1 VLFEFFVVNIFLILK
16 AVNNPTATPQAEYQ
30 SRLDQRH
37 AAVGQQTALF
47 RRVGIARIVLLV
59 LGAALLWRSLA
70 TRHSELLWWLLPLG
84 IASLILLGLHQKIFQ
99 AKRRAERAVS
109 FYERGLAR
117 WAGNWA
123 GAGEAG
129 ERFRNGA
136 HPYAEDIDLF
146 GVGSLFEL
154 LCTART
160 RAGEDIL
167 AAWLLAPA
175 TREEICARQEAIAEL
190 RPKLE
195 WREDLALLGE
205 DLRAGLHAEA
215 LSAWGKQAPLPHLLG
230 FRLLTALL
238 CAASVVGLGLLFA
251 GFGSIPLNVVL
262 VINALAGLWLR
273 PRVNAII
280 AQVETASRDL
290 KLLSEVLAR
299 IEAEQ
304 FQSAKL
310 VRLRASL
317 ETDHLP
323 PSKQIAQLY
332 RLTTWLDARMNQL
345 FRPVSAPFFWTSQ
358 LAFAVEAWR
367 VRSGVLVEKWIAA
380 VGEIEALSALANY
393 SYEHPADPF
402 AEIVEGSVIY
412 AGEALGHP
420 LIPENKVVRTDVTLN
435 DDLRL
440 LVVSGSN
447 MSGKSTLLRTVG
459 TNAVLALAGAPVRAK
474 RLQLSP
480 LRLGASIRIQDNLRA
495 GASLFYAEITRLRQ
509 LMELTTAALPLLF
522 IIDEILHGTN
532 SHDRRIGAEAV
543 LRGLVER
550 GAMGLVTT
558 HDLAL
563 TNIVTDAHTH
573 ARNVHFEDHL
583 EDGRMTFDYIL
594 RDGIVKKSNAIELMR
609 SVGLEV

>member
-1 VLFEFFVVNIFLILK
+1 LI
-16 AVNNPTATPQAEYQ
+16 PQTEYT
-30 SRLDQRH
+30 SRLSQRRAEVVQQ
-37 AAVGQQTALF
+37 AARF
-47 RRVGIARIVLLV
+47 RRVGLMRIALLV
-59 LGAALLWRSLA
+59 IGGIILLLGLFNQQNQLLWGLV
-70 TRHSELLWWLLPLG
+70 P
-84 IASLILLGLHQKIFQ
+84 IAIFSLILLGWHQSIFRQ
-99 AKRRAERAVS
+99 QKHAERAAK

-117 WAGNWA
+117 LAGDWP
-123 GAGEAG
+123 GTG
-129 ERFRNGA
+129 ERGERYRSPL

-146 GVGSLFEL
+146 GAGSLFEL

-175 TREEICARQEAIAEL
+175 NPSEIRARQEAIAEL
-190 RPKLE
+190 RPRLDL
-195 WREDLALLGE
+195 REELALLGE

-215 LSAWGKQAPLPHLLG
+215 LSEWGRHAPLPN
-230 FRLLTALL
+230 LTAFRWLTAIL
-238 CAASVVGLGLLFA
+238 CVASIAGLGLVIA
-251 GFGSIPLNVVL
+251 GFGSVPLNIIL
-262 VINALAGLWLR
+262 FINAVVGLWLR
-273 PRVNAII
+273 PRVNDILTQAEL
-280 AQVETASRDL
+280 ANRDL

-310 VRLRASL
+310 VALRASL
-317 ETDHLP
+317 ETKGLP
-323 PSKQIAQLY
+323 PSQQLAQLY

-345 FRPVSAPFFWTSQ
+345 FRPLSAPFFWTSQ
-358 LAFAVEAWR
+358 FAFALEAWR
-367 VRSGVLVEKWIAA
+367 VRSGAKVSAWITA
-380 VGEIEALSALANY
+380 VGEIEALCALANY
-393 SYEHPADPF
+393 SYEHPDDPF
-402 AEIVEGSVIY
+402 AEIVEGEKIY

-420 LIPENKVVRTDVTLN
+420 LIPESKVVRTDLELS
-435 DDLRL
+435 DAMRL

-459 TNAVLALAGAPVRAK
+459 MNAVLALAGAPVRAR
-474 RLQLSP
+474 RLRISP
-480 LRLGASIRIQDNLRA
+480 LKLGASIRIQDNLRA

-509 LMELTTAALPLLF
+509 LMEMTSDSVPLLF

-532 SHDRRIGAEAV
+532 SHDRRIGSEAV

-550 GAMGLVTT
+550 GAIGLVTT

-563 TNIVTDAHTH
+563 TNIVEEAQTR
-573 ARNVHFEDHL
+573 ARNVHLEDHL
-583 EDGRMTFDYIL
+583 EDGKMTFDYIL

>member
-1 VLFEFFVVNIFLILK
+1 
-16 AVNNPTATPQAEYQ
+16 VNNPTATPQAEYTA
-30 SRLDQRH
+30 RLNQRR
-37 AAVGQQTALF
+37 AEVSKQTAAF
-47 RRVGIARIVLLV
+47 RRIGIARIVLLV
-59 LGAALLWRSLA
+59 LGAALLFRSLS

-117 WAGNWA
+117 LAGNWA
-123 GAGEAG
+123 GTGETG
-129 ERFRNGA
+129 ERYRNDA

-146 GVGSLFEL
+146 GKGSLFEL

-175 TREEICARQEAIAEL
+175 TREEIGARQAAIAEL
-190 RPKLE
+190 RPKLD
-195 WREDLALLGE
+195 WREDLVLLGE

-215 LSAWGKQAPLPHLLG
+215 LSAWGRQAPLPHLFG

-238 CAASVVGLGLLFA
+238 CTASVVGLGLLFA
-251 GFGSIPLNVVL
+251 GSGSIPLTL
-262 VINALAGLWLR
+262 ILLLNAAVGVWLR

-310 VRLRASL
+310 
-317 ETDHLP
+317 P
-323 PSKQIAQLY
+323 PSQQIAQLY

-367 VRSGVLVEKWIAA
+367 VRSGALVEKWIAA

-402 AEIVEGSVIY
+402 AEIIEGEASY
-412 AGEALGHP
+412 RGEALGHP
-420 LIPENKVVRTDVTLN
+420 LLPEDKVVRTDLTL
-435 DDLRL
+435 DAELRL

-459 TNAVLALAGAPVRAK
+459 TNAVLALAGAPVRA
-474 RLQLSP
+474 RALQLAP
-480 LRLGASIRIQDNLRA
+480 LQLGASIRIQDNLRA

-509 LMELTTAALPLLF
+509 LMELTGAALPLLF

-550 GAMGLVTT
+550 GALGLVTT

-563 TNIVTDAHTH
+563 TNIVGDAHTH

>member
-1 VLFEFFVVNIFLILK
+1 MNNSSSSPQTEYLNRK
-16 AVNNPTATPQAEYQ
+16 AARSAEAAQQAA
-30 SRLDQRH
+30 S
-37 AAVGQQTALF
+37 F
-47 RRVGIARIVLLV
+47 RRVGIIRIGLLL
-59 LGAALLWRSLA
+59 LGGIILLRGLFAGQSA
-70 TRHSELLWWLLPLG
+70 LLWWLLP
-84 IASLILLGLHQKIFQ
+84 IAIGSLFLLGWHQRIFKRQ
-99 AKRRAERAVS
+99 RRAQRAAD
-109 FYERGLAR
+109 FYERGLTRLAGK
-117 WAGNWA
+117 WAGT
-123 GAGEAG
+123 GEAG
-129 ERFRNGA
+129 ERYRNSA

-146 GVGSLFEL
+146 GAGSLFEL

-175 TREEICARQEAIAEL
+175 TIDEISARQQAIHELKPRLDLREA
-190 RPKLE
+190 
-195 WREDLALLGE
+195 LALLGE
-205 DLRAGLHAEA
+205 DLRAGLHAQA
-215 LSAWGKQAPLPHLLG
+215 LSDWGRQKALPNLRA
-230 FRLLTALL
+230 FRWLTALL
-238 CAASVVGLGLLFA
+238 CLASAVGLGLVFA
-251 GFGSIPLNVVL
+251 GFGSVPLTIIL
-262 VINALAGLWLR
+262 VINAVVGLWLR
-273 PRVNAII
+273 PRVNAIL
-280 AQVETASRDL
+280 AQVEPASRDL

-299 IEAEQ
+299 TEAEQ
-304 FQSAKL
+304 FHAAKL
-310 VRLRASL
+310 VTLRASL
-317 ETDHLP
+317 ETDGHA
-323 PSKQIAQLY
+323 PSVQIAQLY
-332 RLTTWLDARMNQL
+332 RLLTWLDARMNQL
-345 FRPVSAPFFWTSQ
+345 FRPLSAPFFWTSQ
-358 LAFAVEAWR
+358 FAFAVEAWR
-367 VRSGVLVEKWIAA
+367 VRSGVKVEQWIAA
-380 VGEIEALSALANY
+380 VGEIEALLALANY

-402 AEIVEGSVIY
+402 AEIVAGVPLYHGEG
-412 AGEALGHP
+412 LGHP
-420 LIPENKVVRTDVTLN
+420 LLPEDKVVRTNLHLSADTQ
-435 DDLRL
+435 L

-474 RLQLSP
+474 RLRLAP
-480 LRLGASIRIQDNLRA
+480 LQLGASIRIQDNLRA

-509 LMELTTAALPLLF
+509 LMELTSAALPLLF

-594 RDGIVKKSNAIELMR
+594 RDGVVKKSNAIELMR